1 MSACESF
8 PDAMRIDFD
17 STWKD
22 TTEVYFPALL
32 ELFEPQMLPR
42 VGDHEPVSFLDQEMQ
57 ELAQVLGDE
66 GGAEGDV
73 GGGGT
78 VAAGSESQPYHGS
91 RRGRRR
97 ARRSGRLR
105 VDKLVRVPLP
115 VPVPVVAGAT
125 GDDADGVDAGA
136 DAGTGTGARAGARAG
151 AGLGLGPGAAE
162 ATGADAGGAD
172 AGIGSGSGAARV
184 KEKLAAK
191 SEAKSAAKEKTA
203 ATPTATA
210 MTRSS
215 AKAKPAY
222 WLAHIEVQTQRDS
235 TLPRRLLDYHYH
247 IERRHRCRVITFV
260 ILGDLSPSWRPGQ
273 FSSDVPP
280 LGLSLGY
287 LSLKLIDLE
296 LKLELPRFRGNPV
309 AMVVR
314 AHLAALRTRHDLE
327 ARYTQRVALVRR
339 LYEEGFSRKDVVFIH
354 GLIDRL
360 MILPR
365 PLMIRFR
372 LELFT
377 IEKDKNMP
385 YVDTLT
391 RMSLQ
396 EGRQKGR
403 KEGLQEGREEGSLVQ
418 ARESVIEALEIRFG
432 EVQPELVERINAFQ
446 DLPTLKAQHRRA
458 ITVPSLEQF

>member
-1 MSACESF
+1 MSACESSSE
-8 PDAMRIDFD
+8 AMRIDFD

-57 ELAQVLGDE
+57 ELAQVLGDD
-66 GGAEGDV
+66 GGAEGDM

-105 VDKLVRVPLP
+105 VDKLVRVPLQIGAQGAEENSG
-115 VPVPVVAGAT
+115 AG
-125 GDDADGVDAGA
+125 
-136 DAGTGTGARAGARAG
+136 AG
-151 AGLGLGPGAAE
+151 AGLGPRPGAA
-162 ATGADAGGAD
+162 AGSGADAGGAD
-172 AGIGSGSGAARV
+172 AGIGAGSSAAGANA
-184 KEKLAAK
+184 KLAAAGG
-191 SEAKSAAKEKTA
+191 AKSAAKVA
-203 ATPTATA
+203 A
-210 MTRSS
+210 RSS

-235 TLPRRLLDYHYH
+235 TLPRRLFDYHYH

-280 LGLSLGY
+280 LGMSLGY

-372 LELFT
+372 QELFT

-403 KEGLQEGREEGSLVQ
+403 KEGLQEGRQEGREEGSLAQ

-432 EVQPELVERINAFQ
+432 EVQPELVERINAL
-446 DLPTLKAQHRRA
+446 DNLPTLKAQHRRA

>member
-1 MSACESF
+1 MSACESSSE
-8 PDAMRIDFD
+8 AMRIDFD

-57 ELAQVLGDE
+57 DLAQVLGDE
-66 GGAEGDV
+66 GGAEV
-73 GGGGT
+73 NLGGGGP

-105 VDKLVRVPLP
+105 VDKLVRVPLQIGAQGAEENSG
-115 VPVPVVAGAT
+115 AG
-125 GDDADGVDAGA
+125 
-136 DAGTGTGARAGARAG
+136 AG
-151 AGLGLGPGAAE
+151 AGLGPGPGAAE
-162 ATGADAGGAD
+162 ATGA
-172 AGIGSGSGAARV
+172 GSGAAEANEKLAAAAGSGASPKSAV
-184 KEKLAAK
+184 KLAAK
-191 SEAKSAAKEKTA
+191 SAAKSAAKEKTA

-210 MTRSS
+210 TTRSS

-280 LGLSLGY
+280 LGMSLGY

-372 LELFT
+372 QELFT

-403 KEGLQEGREEGSLVQ
+403 KEGLQEGRQEGREEGHQEGRKEGRQEGSLVQ

-432 EVQPELVERINAFQ
+432 EVSSDLRERITALDN
-446 DLPTLKAQHRRA
+446 LRTLKAQHRRA
-458 ITVPSLEQF
+458 ITVPSLDQF

>member
-1 MSACESF
+1 
-8 PDAMRIDFD
+8 
-17 STWKD
+17 
-22 TTEVYFPALL
+22 
-32 ELFEPQMLPR
+32 MLPR
-42 VGDHEPVSFLDQEMQ
+42 VADHEPVSFLDQEMQ
-57 ELAQVLGDE
+57 ELAHALGDD
-66 GGAEGDV
+66 GRAEVDV
-73 GGGGT
+73 GGDGT

-91 RRGRRR
+91 RRSRRR

-115 VPVPVVAGAT
+115 IGAQGAEGDLGAGA
-125 GDDADGVDAGA
+125 GAGA
-136 DAGTGTGARAGARAG
+136 D
-151 AGLGLGPGAAE
+151 LGLGPEAAE
-162 ATGADAGGAD
+162 ATGAE
-172 AGIGSGSGAARV
+172 AGIGAGSGATGAN
-184 KEKLAAK
+184 EKFAAAGSISAAK
-191 SEAKSAAKEKTA
+191 SAVKSAAKEKSVSKTA
-203 ATPTATA
+203 ETATA
-210 MTRSS
+210 TPMTRAS

-235 TLPRRLLDYHYH
+235 ALPRRLLDYHYH

-280 LGLSLGY
+280 LGMSLGY

-296 LKLELPRFRGNPV
+296 VKLELPQFRGNPV

-339 LYEEGFSRKDVVFIH
+339 LYEEGFSQKDVVFIH

-372 LELFT
+372 QELFT

-391 RMSLQ
+391 RMS
-396 EGRQKGR
+396 RQ
-403 KEGLQEGREEGSLVQ
+403 EGSLAQ

-432 EVQPELVERINAFQ
+432 EVSNDLRERITALNN
-446 DLPTLKAQHRRA
+446 LRTLKAQLRRA
-458 ITVPSLEQF
+458 ITVPSLDQF